1 MSPTMETDWIK
12 RLDHSDFCLQSWR
25 DSPEAVAVWVPD
37 LNHSD
42 AGVRAA
48 AARMLGS
55 MGPTARP
62 AVEAL
67 TKLLR
72 DGEPSVRSAARHA
85 LEQITPSQV
94 SPESRTCGWWVWVL
108 PAGAL
113 LLLGLV
119 LAGWLLV

>member
-1 MSPTMETDWIK
+1 MSPTMASEWIK

-25 DSPEAVAVWVPD
+25 KSPEAVAVWVRD
-37 LNHSD
+37 LDHGD

-55 MGPTARP
+55 MGPTAQP

-72 DGEPSVRSAARHA
+72 DDEPSVRSAARHA
-85 LEQITPSQV
+85 LQQITPAQV
-94 SPESRTCGWWVWVL
+94 SQQHKTCGWWAWAV
-108 PAGAL
+108 PAGVLLVLSLAL
-113 LLLGLV
+113 AAWLLG
-119 LAGWLLV
+119 